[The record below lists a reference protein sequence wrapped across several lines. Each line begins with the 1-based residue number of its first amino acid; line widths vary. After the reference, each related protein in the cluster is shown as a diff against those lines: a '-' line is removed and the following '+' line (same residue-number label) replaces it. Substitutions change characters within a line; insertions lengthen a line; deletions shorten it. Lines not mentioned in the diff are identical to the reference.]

1 MTPIKLFAS
10 LLILATS
17 NIIHVNGCSCP
28 PGVWEA
34 NTPEEKAA
42 YIRDESGESL
52 YVIATFMNETTF
64 EIEDDTNINQDDE
77 FFEPA
82 TVQNTTW
89 LVREIVWN
97 TRSSWPKRGIDIRNR
112 NTIIYE
118 ASTETTCCMCGR
130 SFSSNDIGK
139 DMLIPIGGWQFSTCG
154 IMCNMDDEE
163 CNDLAA
169 ELKSGDESSSLAME

>member
-1 MTPIKLFAS
+1 MAPMKAFTLLCTS
-10 LLILATS
+10 LLILAKS
-17 NIIHVNGCSCP
+17 KYVNGCSCNP
-28 PGVWEA
+28 DLWEA

-42 YIRDESGESL
+42 YIRDGSGQSL

-64 EIEDDTNINQDDE
+64 EIDDDNNQDDE

-97 TRSSWPKRGIDIRNR
+97 TRSSWPKNGITIRNR

-139 DMLIPIGGWQFSTCG
+139 DMLIPIGGWQFSTCD
-154 IMCNMDDEE
+154 IMCNMEDDE

-169 ELKSGDESSSLAME
+169 ELKSGDESSSLAVE